1 MGASVVV
8 LVWELS
14 IPGCRSLKEKRTVL
28 RSLTDR
34 MKNRFNLSV
43 AETDYQNV
51 HERAQITAALVTSDG
66 RQAES
71 LSDRVDR
78 FVAEDGRLMIVS
90 FHRER
95 V

>member
-1 MGASVVV
+1 MSASVVV

-14 IPGCRSLKEKRTVL
+14 IPGCRSLKAKRTVL

-43 AETDYQNV
+43 AETDFQDV
-51 HERAQITAALVTSDG
+51 HDRAQITAALVTSDG

-71 LSDRVDR
+71 LSDRIDG
-78 FVAEDGRLMIVS
+78 FVAEDGRFVVSS

-95 V
+95 I